1 MQDNLQPAFLAPGQ
15 PSLRYAGFFLRSFR
29 KCSFPNIQDIFS
41 PRQSSLNLQTAYLS
55 GLRYRRSGMP
65 VYWYASILVCQAR
78 VIGPL
83 LKLRPHCR
91 NGTCPKYL
99 PSQDFLISGLVLSLL
114 KPQLVFAPTSS
125 LIRLKPHENFDKT
138 TKQC

>member
-1 MQDNLQPAFLAPGQ
+1 MQDNLQPAFLAPAR
-15 PSLRYAGFFLRSFR
+15 PSLRYAGIFFSAVSANVRV
-29 KCSFPNIQDIFS
+29 FS
-41 PRQSSLNLQTAYLS
+41 QHSGYFFTTPVQSKSANSIPVWPSLSQ
-55 GLRYRRSGMP
+55 
-65 VYWYASILVCQAR
+65 VWYASILVCQAR